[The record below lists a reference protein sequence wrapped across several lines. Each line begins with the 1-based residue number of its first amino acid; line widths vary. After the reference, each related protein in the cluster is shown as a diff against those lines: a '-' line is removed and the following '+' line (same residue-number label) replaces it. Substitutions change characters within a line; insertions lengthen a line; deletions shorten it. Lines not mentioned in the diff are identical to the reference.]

1 MLFVVRPGRKKSELE
16 AFFIE
21 NEPEKL
27 TGMRNLKAD
36 AIYRFIMREGRLFKV
51 LEGSQYRNP
60 KEMEK
65 LLRGARIVL
74 VHAEEWEDYFRR
86 RLQNKHVE
94 RAELCRLCLM
104 EGKIT
109 VLTEGNRIKYH
120 DEYIC
125 ERCAED
131 ELKRELRFRFKSVAM
146 FDQAKKLLERFRD
159 LDKVLYAFDPRFDPT
174 RHPEITRWDEL
185 KAKHVRV
192 ERLKVDELP
201 VPEKFKSV
209 LKAEGVSE
217 LLPVQSLAVK
227 NGLLEGE
234 SLLVVSA
241 TASGK
246 TLIGELAGIPKA
258 MRGQKMLFLVPLV
271 ALANQKYEDFKRR
284 YSKLG
289 LRVAIR
295 VGMSRIKT
303 KDELVVVD
311 TGIDADVII
320 GTYEGIDYLLRAGRK
335 IGNVGTIVLDEIHTL
350 DDEERGPRLD
360 GLIARLRTL
369 YPHAQFLGLSATI
382 GNPEELA
389 KELGLKLVP
398 YDERPVD
405 LERHII
411 IARNESEKWR
421 HIAVLCRAEAMRKSR
436 QGYKGQTIVF
446 TFSRKR
452 THELAAYLT
461 SKGLKAKPYHSGLP
475 YRQRKLTEME
485 FLAQRLDVVVT
496 TAALGAGV
504 DFPASQVLFES
515 LAMGNKWLSVREF
528 HQMLGRAGRPLYHE
542 KGRVYLIVE
551 PGRKYSAQMEGSED
565 EVAFK
570 LLTAPIEP
578 VTVEWSDELEGDN
591 VLAHSCAFNRLDVIE
606 EVQSR
611 CLGANQNA
619 EGVME
624 KLEEFGFVRMRKPV
638 VEVTPY
644 GRAVS
649 MSFLLPKEAAFIRE
663 NIGKKPARWIAVKLL
678 PFENLYLSGT
688 LQRELENAVRG
699 RLSANVFSPSFASI
713 LDELDR
719 VIPELSPNAAE
730 RLFTLYQEFFMC
742 PEEECTEYAMER
754 VSNLIIELRRSGR
767 HPTQIAEH
775 FRKVYGLIVYSGDVF
790 TWLDGIVRKL
800 EAVERIARVFRVRS
814 AEEEAKLLR
823 REIEE
828 GRTIRGKG
836 VEKRDHH
843 RQWNRRTQKGQ
854 SPQNRRGKWEGRE

>member
-1 MLFVVRPGRKKSELE
+1 MLFVIRPGRKKNELE

-27 TGMRNLKAD
+27 TQMKNLKAD

-60 KEMEK
+60 KEIEK
-65 LLRGARIVL
+65 LLRQARIVL
-74 VHAEEWEDYFRR
+74 VNADEWEDYFRR
-86 RLQNKHVE
+86 RLQNRRVE

-104 EGKIT
+104 EGRIT
-109 VLTEGNRIKYH
+109 VLTEGNRVKYH
-120 DEYIC
+120 NEYIC

-131 ELKRELRFRFKSVAM
+131 ELKRELRFRFKSTAM
-146 FDQAKKLLERFRD
+146 LEQAKKLLKRFRD

-174 RHPEITRWDEL
+174 RHPEITKWDEL

-192 ERLKVDELP
+192 ERLNVDELP
-201 VPEKFKSV
+201 VPEKFKEV
-209 LKAEGVSE
+209 LEGEGVSE

-303 KDELVVVD
+303 RDELVIVD
-311 TGIDADVII
+311 TGIDADVLV

-335 IGNVGTIVLDEIHTL
+335 IGNVGTIVIDEIHTL

-360 GLIARLRTL
+360 GLIARLRKL
-369 YPHAQFLGLSATI
+369 YPKAQFIGLSATV
-382 GNPEELA
+382 GNSEELA
-389 KELGLKLVP
+389 RELGLKLVL

-421 HIAVLCRAEAMRKSR
+421 HIANLCRAEAMRKSK

-504 DFPASQVLFES
+504 DFPASQVIFES

-542 KGRVYLIVE
+542 RGRVYLVVE

-578 VTVEWSDELEGDN
+578 VIVEWSDELEQDN
-591 VLAHSCAFNRLDVIE
+591 VLAHSCVFNRLDVIE
-606 EVQSR
+606 EVQAR
-611 CLGANQNA
+611 CLGANQSA
-619 EGVME
+619 EKVLE
-624 KLEEFGFVRMRKPV
+624 KLEEFGLVRLRGPI

-649 MSFLLPKEAAFIRE
+649 MSFLLPKEAEFIR
-663 NIGKKPARWIAVKLL
+663 NNLGKKPSLWIAVRLL

-688 LQRELENAVRG
+688 LQRELEGAVRG

-713 LDELDR
+713 LEELDK
-719 VIPELSPNAAE
+719 VIPEVSPNAAE
-730 RLFTLYQEFFMC
+730 RLFTLYQDLFMC
-742 PEEECTEYAMER
+742 GEDDCTDYAMEK
-754 VSNLIIELRRSGR
+754 VSNLIIDLRRSGK

-775 FRKVYGLIVYSGDVF
+775 FRKVYGLIVYPGDVF

-814 AEEEAKLLR
+814 AEEEAKILK

-828 GRTIRGKG
+828 GRGIGGKAA
-836 VEKRDHH
+836 RH
-843 RQWNRRTQKGQ
+843 
-854 SPQNRRGKWEGRE
+854 

>member
-1 MLFVVRPGRKKSELE
+1 MLFIVRRGRKRNELE

-27 TGMRNLKAD
+27 SQMKNLKAD
-36 AIYRFIMREGRLFKV
+36 RIYRFIMREGRLFKV
-51 LEGSQYRNP
+51 LEGSEYRNP
-60 KEMEK
+60 KEVEK
-65 LLRGARIVL
+65 ALRSSRIIL
-74 VHAEEWEDYFRR
+74 VDGDFEEYFTR
-86 RLQNKHVE
+86 RLQKKVE
-94 RAELCRLCLM
+94 RATLCRFCMM
-104 EGKIT
+104 EGRIT
-109 VLTEGNRIKYH
+109 VLGEGNRIKYH

-125 ERCAED
+125 ERCAEE
-131 ELKRELRFRFKSVAM
+131 ELKRELRFRFRSLAM
-146 FDQAKKLLERFRD
+146 LDQAKKLLKRFKD

-174 RHPEITRWDEL
+174 THPEITRWDEL
-185 KAKHVRV
+185 KAKHVKV
-192 ERLKVDELP
+192 ERVRVDELP
-201 VPEKFKSV
+201 VPEKFREV
-209 LKAEGVSE
+209 LKSEGVNE
-217 LLPVQSLAVK
+217 LLPVQSLAIR
-227 NGLLEGE
+227 NGLLDGE

-246 TLIGELAGIPKA
+246 TLIGELAGVPRA
-258 MRGQKMLFLVPLV
+258 MKGQKMLFLVPLV

-311 TGIDADVII
+311 TGIDADII
-320 GTYEGIDYLLRAGRK
+320 VGTYEGIDYLLRAGRK
-335 IGNVGTIVLDEIHTL
+335 IGNVGTVVIDEIHTL

-369 YPHAQFLGLSATI
+369 YPKAQFLGLSATI
-382 GNPEELA
+382 GNAEELA
-389 KELGLKLVP
+389 KELGLKLVL

-411 IARNESEKWR
+411 IARNESEKWAY
-421 HIAVLCRAEAMRKSR
+421 IARLARAEASRTSR
-436 QGYKGQTIVF
+436 QGYRGQSIVF

-461 SKGLKAKPYHSGLP
+461 SRGLKAKPYHSGLP
-475 YRQRKLTEME
+475 YHQRKLVELE
-485 FLAQRLDVVVT
+485 FLKGRLDVVVT

-515 LAMGNKWLSVREF
+515 LAMGNKWLTVREF

-551 PGRKYSAQMEGSED
+551 PGKKYSAGMEGSED

-578 VTVEWSDELEGDN
+578 VVVEWSDELEQDN
-591 VLAHSCAFNRLDVIE
+591 VLAHSCVFNRLDVIE

-611 CLGANQNA
+611 CLGANQSA
-619 EGVME
+619 EKVLE
-624 KLEEFGFVRMRKPV
+624 KLQEFGFLRVGRG

-649 MSFLLPKEAAFIRE
+649 MSFLLPKEATFIRE
-663 NIGKKPARWIAVKLL
+663 NLGKKEARWIAVKLF

-688 LQRELENAVRG
+688 MQKELGSAIRG
-699 RLSANVFSPSFASI
+699 RVGGKLFSPSFTAM
-713 LDELDR
+713 LKELDR
-719 VIPELSPNAAE
+719 IIPEVSPNVAE
-730 RLFTLYQEFFMC
+730 KLFTIYQDFFNC
-742 PEEECTEYAMER
+742 PEEDCTEYAMEK
-754 VSNLIIELRRSGR
+754 VSYEIMELRRAGR
-767 HPTQIAEH
+767 HPSQIAEH
-775 FRKVYGLIVYSGDVF
+775 FRRTYGLIAYPGDVF
-790 TWLDGIVRKL
+790 TWLDGTIRKL
-800 EAVERIARVFRVRS
+800 DAVERIARVFRVRRT
-814 AEEEAKLLR
+814 EEEARTLK
-823 REIEE
+823 RELEE
-828 GRTIRGKG
+828 GRG
-836 VEKRDHH
+836 VQVK
-843 RQWNRRTQKGQ
+843 N
-854 SPQNRRGKWEGRE
+854 

>member
-1 MLFVVRPGRKKSELE
+1 MLFVLRPGRKKNELE

-27 TGMRNLKAD
+27 SQMRNLKAD
-36 AIYRFIMREGRLFKV
+36 KIYRFIMRDGRLFKV

-60 KEMEK
+60 KEIEK
-65 LLRGARIVL
+65 ALRTARIVL
-74 VHAEEWEDYFRR
+74 VNADEWEDYFKR
-86 RLQNKHVE
+86 RLQNKRVE
-94 RAELCRLCLM
+94 RAELCRLCLL

-120 DEYIC
+120 SEYIC

-131 ELKRELRFRFKSVAM
+131 ELKRELRFRFNSVAM

-174 RHPEITRWDEL
+174 KHPEVTKWDEL
-185 KAKHVRV
+185 KAKHVKV
-192 ERLKVDELP
+192 ERLKLEELP
-201 VPEKFKSV
+201 LPEKFKDV
-209 LKAEGVSE
+209 LKSEGVNE
-217 LLPVQSLAVK
+217 LLPVQSLAIK
-227 NGLLEGE
+227 HGLLEGE

-246 TLIGELAGIPKA
+246 TLIGELAGVPKA
-258 MRGQKMLFLVPLV
+258 MEGRKMLFLVPLV

-311 TGIDADVII
+311 TGIDADII
-320 GTYEGIDYLLRAGRK
+320 VGTYEGIDYLLRAGRK
-335 IGNVGTIVLDEIHTL
+335 IGNVGTIVIDEIHTL

-360 GLIARLRTL
+360 GLIARLRKL
-369 YPHAQFLGLSATI
+369 YPNAQFIGLSATV
-382 GNPEELA
+382 GNPGELA
-389 KELGLKLVP
+389 KELGLKLVL

-405 LERHII
+405 LERHIVI
-411 IARNESEKWR
+411 VRSEGEKWR
-421 HIAVLCRAEAMRKSR
+421 HIANLCRAEASRKSR
-436 QGYKGQTIVF
+436 QGYKGQSIVF

-485 FLAQRLDVVVT
+485 FQAQMLDVVVT

-504 DFPASQVLFES
+504 DFPASQVIFES
-515 LAMGNKWLSVREF
+515 LAMGNKWLTVREF

-542 KGRVYLIVE
+542 KGKVYLIVE

-578 VTVEWSDELEGDN
+578 VIVEWSDELEQDN
-591 VLAHSCAFNRLDVIE
+591 VLAHACVFNRLDVIE
-606 EVQSR
+606 DVQSK
-611 CLGANQNA
+611 CLGANQSA
-619 EGVME
+619 GKVLE
-624 KLEEFGFVRMRKPV
+624 KLEELDFVRLKGSL

-649 MSFLLPKEAAFIRE
+649 MSFLLPKEASFIRE
-663 NIGKKPARWIAVKLL
+663 SLGKKPSRWIAIKLF

-688 LQRELENAVRG
+688 LQRELEGAVRG

-713 LDELDR
+713 LEELDK

-730 RLFTLYQEFFMC
+730 RLFTIYQEFFMC
-742 PEEECTEYAMER
+742 PEDDCTDYAMER
-754 VSNLIIELRRSGR
+754 VSNLIIELRRQGK
-767 HPTQIAEH
+767 HPTQIADH
-775 FRKVYGLIVYSGDVF
+775 FRKVYGLIVYPGDVF
-790 TWLDGIVRKL
+790 TWLDGIIRKL
-800 EAVERIARVFRVRS
+800 EAIERIARVFRVRE
-814 AEEEAKLLR
+814 AENEAKVLR

-828 GRTIRGKG
+828 GRTLSREGQRGRG
-836 VEKRDHH
+836 EHGY
-843 RQWNRRTQKGQ
+843 RR
-854 SPQNRRGKWEGRE
+854 

>member
-1 MLFVVRPGRKKSELE
+1 MLFVVRPGRKKNELE

-27 TGMRNLKAD
+27 SQMQNLKAD

-65 LLRGARIVL
+65 LLRQSRIVL
-74 VHAEEWEDYFRR
+74 VNADEWEDYFKR
-86 RLQNKHVE
+86 RLQNKRVE
-94 RAELCRLCLM
+94 KAELCRLCLL
-104 EGKIT
+104 EGRIT

-120 DEYIC
+120 DESIC

-131 ELKRELRFRFKSVAM
+131 ELKRELRFRFKSIAM

-159 LDKVLYAFDPRFDPT
+159 LNKVLYAFDPRFDPT
-174 RHPEITRWDEL
+174 RHPEITKWDEL
-185 KAKHVRV
+185 KAKHVKV
-192 ERLKVDELP
+192 EKIKVDELP
-201 VPEKFKSV
+201 VPEKFKEV
-209 LKAEGVSE
+209 LKGEGVNE
-217 LLPVQSLAVK
+217 LLPVQSLAIK
-227 NGLLEGE
+227 NGLLDGE

-246 TLIGELAGIPKA
+246 TLIGELAGVPKA
-258 MRGQKMLFLVPLV
+258 MKGRKMLFLVPLV

-311 TGIDADVII
+311 TGIDADII
-320 GTYEGIDYLLRAGRK
+320 VGTYEGIDYLLRAGRK
-335 IGNVGTIVLDEIHTL
+335 IGNVGTIVIDEIHTL

-369 YPHAQFLGLSATI
+369 YPNAQFLGLSATV
-382 GNPEELA
+382 GNAEELA
-389 KELGLKLVP
+389 RELGLKLVL

-421 HIAVLCRAEAMRKSR
+421 HIAVLCRAEANRKSQ
-436 QGYKGQTIVF
+436 QGYKGQSIVF

-485 FLAQRLDVVVT
+485 FQAQMLDVVVT

-504 DFPASQVLFES
+504 DFPASQVIFES

-542 KGRVYLIVE
+542 KGKVYLVVE
-551 PGRKYSAQMEGSED
+551 PGRKYSAQMEDSED

-570 LLTAPIEP
+570 LLTSPIEP
-578 VTVEWSDELEGDN
+578 VIVEWSDELEQDN
-591 VLAHSCAFNRLDVIE
+591 VLAHSCVFNRLDLIE
-606 EVQSR
+606 EVQSK

-619 EGVME
+619 KKVLE
-624 KLEEFGFVRMRKPV
+624 KLQEFSFVRMKRPL

-663 NIGKKPARWIAVKLL
+663 NLGKKEARWIAVKLL
-678 PFENLYLSGT
+678 PFEGLYLSGT
-688 LQRELENAVRG
+688 LQRELEGAVRG

-730 RLFTLYQEFFMC
+730 RLFTMYQEFFMC
-742 PEEECTEYAMER
+742 PEEDCTEYAMER
-754 VSNLIIELRRSGR
+754 VSNMIIELRRSGK

-775 FRKVYGLIVYSGDVF
+775 FRKVYGLIVYPGDVF

-800 EAVERIARVFRVRS
+800 EAIERIARVFRVRKT
-814 AEEEAKLLR
+814 EEEAKTLR

-828 GRTIRGKG
+828 GRAL
-836 VEKRDHH
+836 
-843 RQWNRRTQKGQ
+843 RR
-854 SPQNRRGKWEGRE
+854 

>member
-1 MLFVVRPGRKKSELE
+1 MLFVVRPGRKKNELE

-27 TGMRNLKAD
+27 SQMRNLKAD

-51 LEGSQYRNP
+51 LEGSHYRNP

-74 VHAEEWEDYFRR
+74 VNADEWEDYFRR
-86 RLQNKHVE
+86 RLQNKRVE
-94 RAELCRLCLM
+94 RAELCRLCLLD
-104 EGKIT
+104 GRIT
-109 VLTEGNRIKYH
+109 VLTEGNRVKYH
-120 DEYIC
+120 NEYIC

-174 RHPEITRWDEL
+174 RHPEITKWDEL
-185 KAKHVRV
+185 KAKHVKV
-192 ERLKVDELP
+192 ERLRVDELSL
-201 VPEKFKSV
+201 PEKFKEV
-209 LKAEGVSE
+209 LKKEGVKE

-227 NGLLEGE
+227 NGLLSGE
-234 SLLVVSA
+234 NLLVVSA

-258 MRGQKMLFLVPLV
+258 MEGKKMLFLVPLV

-303 KDELVVVD
+303 RDELVVVD
-311 TGIDADVII
+311 TGVDAEVIV
-320 GTYEGIDYLLRAGRK
+320 GTYEGIDYLLRAGRRLGK
-335 IGNVGTIVLDEIHTL
+335 VGTIVIDEIHTL

-360 GLIARLRTL
+360 GLIARLRRL
-369 YPHAQFLGLSATI
+369 YPKAQFIGLSATV

-389 KELGLKLVP
+389 GELGLKLVL

-405 LERHII
+405 LERHVV
-411 IARNESEKWR
+411 IARNEGEKWR
-421 HIAVLCRAEAMRKSR
+421 HIASLCKAESMRKSR

-452 THELAAYLT
+452 THELSAYLT
-461 SKGLKAKPYHSGLP
+461 SKGLRAKPYHSGLP

-485 FLAQRLDVVVT
+485 FLAQRLDAIVT

-504 DFPASQVLFES
+504 DFPASQVIFES
-515 LAMGNKWLSVREF
+515 LAMGNKWLTVREF

-542 KGRVYLIVE
+542 KGRVYLVVE
-551 PGRKYSAQMEGSED
+551 PGRKYSAGMESSED

-578 VTVEWSDELEGDN
+578 VLVEWSDELEGDN
-591 VLAHSCAFNRLDVIE
+591 VLAHSCVFNRLDIIE
-606 EVQSR
+606 EVQAK
-611 CLGANQNA
+611 CLGANQSA
-619 EGVME
+619 GKVLE
-624 KLEEFGFVRMRKPV
+624 KLEDFGFVRLKGPI

-649 MSFLLPKEAAFIRE
+649 MSFLLPKEAEFIRE
-663 NIGKKPARWIAVKLL
+663 NLGKKPARWIAVKLL
-678 PFENLYLSGT
+678 PFGNLYMGGV
-688 LQRELENAVRG
+688 LQRELERAVRG

-713 LDELDR
+713 LDELDK

-730 RLFTLYQEFFMC
+730 RLFTLYQDFFMC
-742 PEEECTEYAMER
+742 PEEECTDYAMER
-754 VSNLIIELRRSGR
+754 VSNLIIELRRSGK

-775 FRKVYGLIVYSGDVF
+775 FRKVYGLIVYPGDVF

-800 EAVERIARVFRVRS
+800 EAVERIARVFRVRD
-814 AEEEAKLLR
+814 AEQEAKTLR

-828 GRTIRGKG
+828 GRELKARR
-836 VEKRDHH
+836 KR
-843 RQWNRRTQKGQ
+843 NATG
-854 SPQNRRGKWEGRE
+854 